1 LYIAKVTQQGLMR
14 GFYFLLIFCYSQFCS
29 AQIYSALVNAPVTF
43 VDEFDVSLLKENQ
56 LFISMPFAKNN
67 VLNPEQKKQL
77 KERVIIKL
85 ELVYTKYRK
94 ASSFNQK
101 KLNKNRLIELSRL
114 APKLFESR
122 FWNFELI
129 SQTKACSP
137 DEGKEMFHGFVVTF
151 RPNSTNNTLGIEAK
165 YIEDLADALLK
176 QDSLDNDTIPKKYN
190 IKTHYNMQVGYLH
203 DTIWYVDTARP
214 PTVPDFFYDQTLYN
228 DSTVLNAFD
237 RNKSWNNLIIVTDV
251 TGSMSPYI
259 AQVIVWLKKQEENNA
274 AKYFVFFN
282 DGDETPS
289 NKKKPLETKGI
300 YVIKNKG
307 LDQVIKTVTKC
318 MRNGSGG
325 GEYLENDIEA
335 ILDGV
340 KHYSDADEIILV
352 ADNLESMRDY
362 DYIKKIKKP
371 VRIILCGA
379 ENRVNI
385 QYLDLARQTK
395 GSVHTVKSDIINLQ
409 NIKEGEHFFI
419 DKKEYQLKKGRFHS
433 VYEKLY

>member
-1 LYIAKVTQQGLMR
+1 MR
-14 GFYFLLIFCYSQFCS
+14 IFYFFLLLFCS
-29 AQIYSALVNAPVTF
+29 QIVSAQAYRTMINSAPTF
-43 VDEFDVSLLKENQ
+43 VQEIDVSQLKENQ

-67 VLNPEQKKQL
+67 VLNPEQKKKL
-77 KERVIIKL
+77 KERVVIRL

-94 ASSFNQK
+94 ATSFNQK
-101 KLNKNRLIELSRL
+101 NLNKKRLIELNKLS
-114 APKLFESR
+114 PELFENRLWS
-122 FWNFELI
+122 FGLI
-129 SQTKACSP
+129 SQTKANSP
-137 DEGKEMFHGFVVTF
+137 EEGKKMFHGFIITF
-151 RPNSTNNTLGIEAK
+151 RPKSTKNTLNLEAN
-165 YIEDLADALLK
+165 YLEDLEDALSK
-176 QDSLDNDTIPKKYN
+176 QDSLENDTTPKKYN
-190 IKTHYNMQVGYLH
+190 IKTHYDMQVGYLH
-203 DTIWYVDTARP
+203 DTIWYEDSARL

-228 DSTVLNAFD
+228 DSTVLNAFE
-237 RNKSWNNLIIVTDV
+237 RNKTWNNFIVVTDV

-259 AQVIVWLKKQEENNA
+259 AQVIVWLKKQEENKA

-289 NKKKPLETKGI
+289 NKKKPLETKGV
-300 YVIKNKG
+300 YVTKNKG
-307 LDQVIKTVTKC
+307 LAQVVKTVTKC

-335 ILDGV
+335 IIDGT

-371 VRIILCGA
+371 VHVILCGA

-395 GSVHTVKSDIINLQ
+395 GSIHTVKSDVTNLQ

-419 DKKEYQLKKGRFHS
+419 DEKEYQLKKGRFHS
-433 VYEKLY
+433 VYEKFY